1 MTNSETMRCELWQ
14 TFIVLK
20 TTFLLNSNM
29 VTDQKKS
36 FFFMGD
42 YQNIWAKFS
51 KNIILNYANNFK
63 L

>member
-1 MTNSETMRCELWQ
+1 MTNSETVRSELWQ

-20 TTFLLNSNM
+20 TTYLLNSNM
-29 VTDQKKS
+29 VTDQKKV
-36 FFFMGD
+36 FFMGD